1 MEKGLVIVEY
11 RIYGRNDNIGRS
23 CYMNKNRPISWCSL
37 FDKIG
42 KQPIHKMQ
50 HTKVQVLINGE
61 LKECALVFTD
71 NGSNFHLEII
81 E

>member
-1 MEKGLVIVEY
+1 
-11 RIYGRNDNIGRS
+11 
-23 CYMNKNRPISWCSL
+23 MNKNRPISWCSL

-71 NGSNFHLEII
+71 NGGNFHLEII